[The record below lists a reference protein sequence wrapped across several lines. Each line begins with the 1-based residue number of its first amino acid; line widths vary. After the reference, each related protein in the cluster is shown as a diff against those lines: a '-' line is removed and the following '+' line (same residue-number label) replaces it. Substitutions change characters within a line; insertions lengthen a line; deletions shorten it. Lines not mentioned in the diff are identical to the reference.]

1 MDETALIAAAFL
13 IGTFFGWKLR
23 GYLHSALV
31 TVVWRLIVGEEGK
44 EKCLRLI
51 DTHAEAL
58 LAAIKKART

>member
-1 MDETALIAAAFL
+1 MNETALIAAAFL

-31 TVVWRLIVGEEGK
+31 TVVWRLIVSEEGK

-51 DTHAEAL
+51 AS
-58 LAAIKKART
+58 AIEKVKP